1 LRLLARHAQLVTVAP
16 VTARRHV
23 IRSQRERRELP
34 NIPATPHNTAQGDRT
49 MFDELLP
56 HVEVLAASVLGAC
69 FAIVV
74 IVSSALG

>member
-1 LRLLARHAQLVTVAP
+1 LRLLARRVQLVTVAP
-16 VTARRHV
+16 VTERRLV
-23 IRSQRERRELP
+23 IRSQHGQRDLP
-34 NIPATPHNTAQGDRT
+34 NMPARPRDTAQGDHD

-69 FAIVV
+69 FAVVV

>member
-1 LRLLARHAQLVTVAP
+1 
-16 VTARRHV
+16 
-23 IRSQRERRELP
+23 
-34 NIPATPHNTAQGDRT
+34 

-69 FAIVV
+69 FAVVV